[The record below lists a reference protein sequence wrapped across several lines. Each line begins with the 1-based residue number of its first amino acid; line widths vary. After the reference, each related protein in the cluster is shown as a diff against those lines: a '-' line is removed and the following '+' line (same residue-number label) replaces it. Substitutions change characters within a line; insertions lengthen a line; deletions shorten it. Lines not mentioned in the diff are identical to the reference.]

1 MSAKIEFTRNNLD
14 DYLSKVAKEF
24 RKLNGRKMRAEIILI
39 GGASILANYGF
50 RDSTYDIDA
59 LIRAS
64 SAMKDAINKVGDEYG
79 LPNGWLNSDFTTT
92 DSYSPNLIRYS
103 KYYKTFGY
111 VLDVRS
117 VSGEYLVAMKLMSA
131 RQYKNDIS
139 DIVGILKEEKDNGNS
154 ITLDTIKTAV
164 CNLYGDWN
172 SLPQYSQ
179 NLITEIMKN
188 DEYDKL
194 YEQYRIQEKS
204 VKKSLIEFDNKYPSV
219 ANEDNISQILDH
231 LKNKST
237 KASHKEEN

>member
-1 MSAKIEFTRNNLD
+1 
-14 DYLSKVAKEF
+14 
-24 RKLNGRKMRAEIILI
+24 
-39 GGASILANYGF
+39 
-50 RDSTYDIDA
+50 
-59 LIRAS
+59 
-64 SAMKDAINKVGDEYG
+64 MKDAINKVGDEYG

-111 VLDVRS
+111 VLDVRT

-139 DIVGILKEEKDNGNS
+139 DIVGILNEEKENGNS
-154 ITLDTIKTAV
+154 ITLDSIKTAV
-164 CNLYGDWN
+164 CNLYGNWN
-172 SLPQYSQ
+172 RLPQYSQ

-204 VKKSLIEFDNKYPSV
+204 VKKSLIEFDDKYPAV
-219 ANEDNISQILDH
+219 ANEDNISQIIDS

-237 KASHKEEN
+237 KTPRKEKH